1 MRSDAHCI
9 EDLYIKRDKEVGARI
24 YAENQHKP
32 IRYMVPMDFSAKYI
46 PVDKVKKD
54 NSALRWKERK
64 RISAMNTAKC
74 IDYLVKHGPASTK
87 EIAKGIPMAIPI
99 VTSCLVGAKRKKAVR
114 ADTPIEGRH
123 ATIIWSIPG
132 LDLPE

>member
-46 PVDKVKKD
+46 PVDKKKKD

-74 IDYLVKHGPASTK
+74 MDCLTKHGPKSTK
-87 EIAKGIPMAIPI
+87 EIAQGIPLA
-99 VTSCLVGAKRKKAVR
+99 VSSVASCLVKQKIKHAVR
-114 ADTPIEGRH
+114 SEIPVDGRH
-123 ATIIWSIPG
+123 AIIIWSIV
-132 LDLPE
+132 